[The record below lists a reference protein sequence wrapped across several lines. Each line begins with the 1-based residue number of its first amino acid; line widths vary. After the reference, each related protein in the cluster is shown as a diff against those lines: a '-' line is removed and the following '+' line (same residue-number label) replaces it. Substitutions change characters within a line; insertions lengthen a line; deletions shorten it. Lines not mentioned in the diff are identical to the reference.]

1 MERQRS
7 VQMRP
12 VHEVSWPPLRRSG
25 SRRLL
30 VIALASLSMLV
41 LAAGYTAWWFNAA
54 SEFRDRT
61 LGWIENRRADGWRLA
76 YADVSRRGFPLRLG
90 LRFDKPVVGAP
101 AGDWTWTGSR
111 ALLSTKVFDPG
122 PLRLA
127 IKGDQALEF
136 AEGSSTGGERRSYSG
151 SADEFTFDLVP
162 GGWLPNGHLRV
173 RELAVAGNSA
183 GNGFGVARLDLVSR
197 GDPAAATGPEASSYA
212 TELTVDGFGLPDS
225 EAVPLCH
232 EVAHLAFDA
241 KLFGA
246 LEPGPWPA
254 ALAEWR
260 EAGGVVE
267 ATRLV
272 LVCGPLTLD
281 GEGTFALELG
291 RPADRRDDGADP
303 GLRGGARSAHRGP
316 GNSAAYGG
324 DREDRPAG
332 AGALG
337 QQRRPDAGRSPIH
350 PGQDAFGR
358 AGAAVAPAAV
368 ALARWRRSLSVY
380 RLAARGFD
388 EKRQRAPAE
397 EDYESTRSFGSG
409 ASYVWCLNGGNG
421 RWLRAARGSR
431 APAQPAGAL
440 LPHHPIERGAIVGP
454 FETLHLVR
462 RHRPA
467 EVATTFSAYFRS
479 ACISERLLFWSASD
493 SHA

>member
-12 VHEVSWPPLRRSG
+12 VHEVSWPPPRRSG

-30 VIALASLSMLV
+30 VIALASLPMLV

-54 SEFRDRT
+54 TEFRDRT

-90 LRFDKPVVGAP
+90 LRFDKPVIGAP

-127 IKGDQALEF
+127 IEGDQALEF
-136 AEGSSTGGERRSYSG
+136 VEGSSTGGERRSYSG

-162 GGWLPNGHLRV
+162 GGWLPNGHLHV
-173 RELAVAGNSA
+173 RDLAVAGNSA

-267 ATRLV
+267 ATRLA

-281 GEGTFALELG
+281 GEGTFALDSAGQPIGAMTARIQGYEAALD
-291 RPADRRDDGADP
+291 RLTADQVIPPHTAATAKIV
-303 GLRGGARSAHRGP
+303 LR
-316 GNSAAYGG
+316 
-324 DREDRPAG
+324 
-332 AGALG
+332 
-337 QQRRPDAGRSPIH
+337 
-350 PGQDAFGR
+350 
-358 AGAAVAPAAV
+358 
-368 ALARWRRSLSVY
+368 ALARSGSKGAPTLAAPLSIQDRTLSVGPVPLL
-380 RLAARGFD
+380 RLPPLHWLDGAAR
-388 EKRQRAPAE
+388 
-397 EDYESTRSFGSG
+397 
-409 ASYVWCLNGGNG
+409 
-421 RWLRAARGSR
+421 
-431 APAQPAGAL
+431 
-440 LPHHPIERGAIVGP
+440 
-454 FETLHLVR
+454 
-462 RHRPA
+462 
-467 EVATTFSAYFRS
+467 
-479 ACISERLLFWSASD
+479 
-493 SHA
+493 